1 MLLFIVILLLNLILF
16 FKGDIILNRN
26 NLKQNTFKTAVLSI
40 IFTALIVIL
49 VDESIRDLILRIVW
63 LLKLPSPY

>member
-1 MLLFIVILLLNLILF
+1 
-16 FKGDIILNRN
+16 LNRN